1 MRVLLCALLPV
12 CAVLALGCK
21 KKAKTTTPTTSA
33 TNRADSAT
41 GTPQPQGTNYQPGA
55 GVVHNVA
62 QAAKRLE
69 VKNDLQQ
76 MRIFIENASLAS
88 GRMPSAQETYQAL
101 KKEAPKIAK
110 LIDDR
115 VITLNPARTREE
127 VWAYETAALQSGGQV
142 LTSQGVEQMDA
153 ETLKQRLG
161 LR

>member
-21 KKAKTTTPTTSA
+21 KKAKTTTIPTTSA
-33 TNRADSAT
+33 TNRADSA
-41 GTPQPQGTNYQPGA
+41 PWAPPQGTNYQPGA

-62 QAAKRLE
+62 SAANRLE

-115 VITLNPARTREE
+115 VITLNAARTREE

>member
-1 MRVLLCALLPV
+1 MRVLLCALVPV
-12 CAVLALGCK
+12 CAALALGCQ
-21 KKAKTTTPTTSA
+21 KKAKTTKTTSA
-33 TNRADSAT
+33 TNSAT
-41 GTPQPQGTNYQPGA
+41 NADAPQPQGTNYQPGA

-110 LIDDR
+110 LIDDK

-142 LTSQGVEQMDA
+142 LTSQGVERMDA
-153 ETLKQRLG
+153 QTLKRRLG
-161 LR
+161 QR